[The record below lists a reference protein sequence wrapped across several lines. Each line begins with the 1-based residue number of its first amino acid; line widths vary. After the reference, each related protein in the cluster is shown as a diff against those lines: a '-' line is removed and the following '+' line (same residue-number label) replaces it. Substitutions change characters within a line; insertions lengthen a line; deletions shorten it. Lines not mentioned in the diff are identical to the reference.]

1 MLTDKIFPCQNSK
14 KTTIADNDNYSEFLD
29 AVASLASGHD
39 CHSLIKVHNKTQGFR
54 VKLQVSDRDKIG
66 TRQGRD
72 RDKTGIR
79 QGQDRDKTG
88 TRQGKDRDKIG
99 TR

>member
-54 VKLQVSDRDKIG
+54 VKLQVSDRDKMW
-66 TRQGRD
+66 TRQG
-72 RDKTGIR
+72 
-79 QGQDRDKTG
+79 
-88 TRQGKDRDKIG
+88 
-99 TR
+99 